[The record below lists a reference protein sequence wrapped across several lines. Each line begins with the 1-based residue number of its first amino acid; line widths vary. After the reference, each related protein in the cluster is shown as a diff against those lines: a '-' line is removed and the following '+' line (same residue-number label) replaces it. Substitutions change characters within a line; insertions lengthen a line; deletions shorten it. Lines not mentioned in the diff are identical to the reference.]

1 MIVTTAAKLSVW
13 ILTVTLS
20 SAPNEPKHYE
30 FGTEEDCAAV
40 QPFVHE
46 LYLSLGEIE
55 VNTSCK
61 EIKQPHSV
69 LQPLNVNM
77 IYSL

>member
-1 MIVTTAAKLSVW
+1 MIVSNAVVW

-20 SAPNEPKHYE
+20 SAPDAPKSYE
-30 FGTEEDCAAV
+30 FQTQAECNEV
-40 QPFVHE
+40 QPLVTN
-46 LYLSLGEIE
+46 LYLALGEQE
-55 VNTSCK
+55 VNTKC
-61 EIKQPHSV
+61 EPLELPHSI